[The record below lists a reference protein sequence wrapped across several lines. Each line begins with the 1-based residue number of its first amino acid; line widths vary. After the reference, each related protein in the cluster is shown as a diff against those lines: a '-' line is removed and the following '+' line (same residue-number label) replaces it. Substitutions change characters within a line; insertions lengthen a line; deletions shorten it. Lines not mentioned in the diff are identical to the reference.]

1 MAESGGRIVVG
12 VDGSEGARRAL
23 SWAIDEAR
31 LRGWSIVAVHSY
43 MVPPL
48 LLSPETAPTGP
59 ATIPDPGLV
68 DRLGDA
74 AEKLLSRE
82 LEQADTDGVEVE
94 GAVGTGPAAD
104 VLRQA
109 AKDAQLLVVGM
120 RGGGGFLGLL
130 LGSVSQQVAQHAPC
144 PVVLVPLDES

>member
-1 MAESGGRIVVG
+1 MPESSGRIVVG
-12 VDGSEGARRAL
+12 VDGSDGARRAL
-23 SWAIDEAR
+23 AWAVDEAR
-31 LRGWSIVAVHSY
+31 LRGWSILAVYSY

-59 ATIPDPGLV
+59 ATIPDAGLV

-74 AEKLLSRE
+74 AENLVSRE

-109 AKDAQLLVVGM
+109 AKDADLLVVGM
-120 RGGGGFLGLL
+120 RGGGGFMGLL
-130 LGSVSQQVAQHAPC
+130 LGSVSQQVAQYAPC
-144 PVVLVPLDES
+144 PVVLVPLGES

>member
-1 MAESGGRIVVG
+1 MPESSGRIVVG

-23 SWAIDEAR
+23 GWAVEEAR
-31 LRGWSIVAVHSY
+31 VRGWSVLAVHSY

-48 LLSPETAPTGP
+48 LLAAETGPTGP
-59 ATIPDPGLV
+59 PTIPDPGLV
-68 DRLGDA
+68 DRLANA

-82 LEQADTDGVEVE
+82 LEQAETDGVELE

-120 RGGGGFLGLL
+120 RGGGGFMGLL

-144 PVVLVPLDES
+144 PVVLVPLQES